1 MLPPPPLES
10 KPVVAAKGAGFGL
23 KWAGIY
29 LFLSMP
35 DLVFGQA
42 SNRFEPVESI
52 TIAGRRI
59 GPDAPPYIIAEVSAN
74 HGGDLAR
81 AKRIIDIAA
90 AKGADAVKFQAYTAD
105 SMTLDSDRPDFVING
120 DNPWKGRRLH
130 ALYQEAATPYDWF
143 PELFAHAKKQGI
155 VAFASV
161 FGKDSIELLEALG
174 APAYKVASFEAVD
187 TELIATCAATGKP
200 VIISTGLCTL
210 SDIQVALDAA
220 RSAGGREIALLRC
233 NSAYPADPA
242 EANLH
247 TIADMISR
255 FDVPIGYSDHTL
267 ETLPAA
273 IAVGIGATIIEKH
286 IIDAREPATA
296 DSTFSCLPDQL
307 GALIAACREAFAARG
322 VTKYGPSKREEPSVV
337 FRRSLYAATD
347 IAAGETL
354 TRANVRSI
362 RPGNGLAPRH
372 LPELLGKPAQ
382 RMIARGEPIAWDAVR

>member
-1 MLPPPPLES
+1 
-10 KPVVAAKGAGFGL
+10 
-23 KWAGIY
+23 
-29 LFLSMP
+29 
-35 DLVFGQA
+35 
-42 SNRFEPVESI
+42 
-52 TIAGRRI
+52 
-59 GPDAPPYIIAEVSAN
+59 
-74 HGGDLAR
+74 
-81 AKRIIDIAA
+81 
-90 AKGADAVKFQAYTAD
+90 
-105 SMTLDSDRPDFVING
+105 
-120 DNPWKGRRLH
+120 
-130 ALYQEAATPYDWF
+130 
-143 PELFAHAKKQGI
+143 
-155 VAFASV
+155 
-161 FGKDSIELLEALG
+161 
-174 APAYKVASFEAVD
+174 
-187 TELIATCAATGKP
+187 

>member
-1 MLPPPPLES
+1 MEH
-10 KPVVAAKGAGFGL
+10 
-23 KWAGIY
+23 
-29 LFLSMP
+29 
-35 DLVFGQA
+35 
-42 SNRFEPVESI
+42 I

-81 AKRIIDIAA
+81 AKRIIELAA

-105 SMTLDSDRPDFVING
+105 SMTLDSDRADFVITG

-143 PELFAHAKKQGI
+143 PELFAHAKKHGV
-155 VAFASV
+155 VAFASA
-161 FGKDSIELLEALG
+161 FGKDSIALLEELG
-174 APAYKVASFEAVD
+174 APAYKIASFEAVD
-187 TELIATCAATGKP
+187 IELIAACAATGKP

-210 SDIQVALDAA
+210 ADIQTALDAA
-220 RSAGGREIALLRC
+220 RSAGGSEIALLRC

-242 EANLH
+242 EANLA
-247 TIADMISR
+247 TIADMIRR
-255 FDVPIGYSDHTL
+255 FDVPIGYSDHTV

-273 IAVGIGATIIEKH
+273 IAVGIGATIVEKH
-286 IIDAREPATA
+286 VIDAREPVTA

-307 GALIAACREAFAARG
+307 EALIKACHEAFLARG
-322 VTKYGPSKREEPSVV
+322 GIKYGPSKREEPSIV
-337 FRRSLYAATD
+337 FRRSLYAVTD
-347 IAAGETL
+347 IAPGETL

-372 LPELLGKPAQ
+372 LTELLGKPAQ
-382 RMIARGEPIAWDAVR
+382 RSIARGEPIAWDAIR